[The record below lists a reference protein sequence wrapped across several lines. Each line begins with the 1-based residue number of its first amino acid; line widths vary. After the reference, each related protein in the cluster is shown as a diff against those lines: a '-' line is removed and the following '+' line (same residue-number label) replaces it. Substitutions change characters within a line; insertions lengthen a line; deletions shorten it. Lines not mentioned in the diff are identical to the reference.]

1 MSQVISFTDYTPAA
15 RFDDVAWSQVR
26 IEEGATSDGTWTTI
40 DTLNLSPVDLD
51 PSDPQSRNITTTNA
65 SDTPDLWYRLTFI
78 DTDGGLSQPSTPIQ
92 NASAPA
98 QFVSAGEFAARLG
111 LTLTAGE
118 TDRADTLLALASGLI
133 VEATGQ
139 DVALVEDDTYTAPSV
154 YGDRLRLPQRPVVEV
169 SEVSLT
175 PKGGSPSVIDP
186 NSYYVDGGEIVRSR
200 FPFGYELVFGNY
212 GQGWLGPFWT
222 VTVTYTHGYA
232 DAIPAI
238 VKTVCME
245 AVRRVWDNA
254 GSVVSE
260 TIGDTQT
267 GYGREAPGGML
278 LTPLEKARLNDVL
291 IGYQAGT
298 VTLR

>member
-1 MSQVISFTDYTPAA
+1 MSQVITFTDYTPAA
-15 RFDDVAWSQVR
+15 RFDSIPWSQV
-26 IEEGATSDGTWTTI
+26 IVEEAATNSGTWATI
-40 DTLNLSPVDLD
+40 DTITLSPTDPD
-51 PSDPQSRNITTTNA
+51 PSAPQARNITITNA
-65 SDTPDLWYRLTFI
+65 SDTPDLWYRLTFA
-78 DTDGGLSQPSTPIQ
+78 DDDGNTGEPSTPVQ
-92 NASAPA
+92 NAAAPTR
-98 QFVSAGEFAARLG
+98 FVSAAEFAARLG
-111 LTLTAGE
+111 LTLTDAE
-118 TDRADTLLALASGLI
+118 TDRANTLLALASGLI

-139 DVALVEDDTYTAPSV
+139 DVALVEDDIYTAPSV

-186 NSYYVDGGEIVRSR
+186 NSYYLDGGELVRSR
-200 FPFGYELVFGNY
+200 FPFGYEFVFGNY

-232 DAIPAI
+232 DAIPAV

-267 GYGREAPGGML
+267 GYGRDAPGGLL
-278 LTPLEKARLNDVL
+278 LTPKETSRLNDVL